1 MAKAKAKTKTKA
13 KKAAPERV
21 KLFKHLGKG
30 KGQQSV
36 QYVLDRKSVITT
48 ISEPFSTGKD
58 KKVTL
63 ANPEK
68 AKAKYDQLVAAKR
81 AEGYRELGEMDPPKV
96 AIARNEEL
104 EAALRENRDDAGPY
118 LVYADWLQ
126 GQGSPV
132 GEMLVFAQRKKQK
145 EALAIANKIGLP
157 GPDVATFGWKL
168 GLWQWLRLDN
178 GVDWSDATWDPIPFV
193 RNLFSSPLCMALEE
207 LKIAMLRWDFTDQ
220 PAVIKEAANH
230 GWAKDLQRL
239 TVGDVDRGIDMDHHQ
254 IGDVAKVIS
263 KSFPNL
269 TYLKL
274 HSGSQE
280 WRGKGESFGV
290 AGLDLPK
297 LKELVVETCA
307 MTGKRAKAIATANFP
322 ALERLELWFGA
333 RDRSATARIAD
344 VFPIFD
350 SKRFPKLKHLG
361 LRNSELV
368 TDIVRLLPGST
379 LARQLESLDLSMSIM
394 SDADAAELAAEAAKF
409 PALKTL
415 DVGDSYVYAEGFSA
429 LKKAFKGVKVLNKD
443 PKEDYDDGDDNEDGE
458 PTRYVSVHE

>member
-1 MAKAKAKTKTKA
+1 MAKAKAKAKA

-21 KLFKHLGKG
+21 KLFKNLGKG

-36 QYVLDRKSVITT
+36 QFVLDGKTVITT
-48 ISEPFSTGKD
+48 TAEPFSSGKD
-58 KKVTL
+58 KKATL

-68 AKAKYDQLVAAKR
+68 AKAKYDAAVAAKR
-81 AEGYRELGEMDPPKV
+81 AEGYRELGEIDPPKIP
-96 AIARNEEL
+96 IARNEEL
-104 EAALRENRDDAGPY
+104 EAALRENREDAGPY

-126 GQGSPV
+126 GKGSPV
-132 GEMLVFAQRKKQK
+132 GEMLVYAQRKKPK
-145 EALAIANKIGLP
+145 EALAIAKKIGLP

-168 GLWQWLRLDN
+168 GLWQWIRLDN
-178 GVDWSDATWDPIPFV
+178 KIDWSDATWDPIPFA
-193 RNLFSSPLCMALEE
+193 RSLFSSPLCMALEE
-207 LKIAMLRWDFTDQ
+207 LKIGMLRWDFTDQ

-230 GWAKDLQRL
+230 GWAKDLKRL
-239 TVGDVDRGIDMDHHQ
+239 TVGDVDSDIDMDHHQ

-280 WRGKGESFGV
+280 WRGAGETFGLT
-290 AGLDLPK
+290 GFDLPK
-297 LKELVVETCA
+297 LEELVVETCA
-307 MTGKRAKAIATANFP
+307 MTPKRAKSIATANWP
-322 ALERLELWFGA
+322 ALERMELWFGA
-333 RDRSATARIAD
+333 RDRSGTAKVAD

-350 SKRFPKLKHLG
+350 SKRYPKLKHLA

-368 TDIVRLLPGST
+368 TDIVRLLPNST
-379 LARQLESLDLSMSIM
+379 LAKQLESLDLSMSIM
-394 SDADAAELAAEAAKF
+394 SDSDAAELAAEAAKF

-415 DVGDSYVYAEGFSA
+415 DVGDSYVYATGFSA

-443 PKEDYDDGDDNEDGE
+443 PKEDYDDGDENEDGE